1 MPGSSTFFKLDR
13 KIFNSN
19 IWLQPVELRLFIYL
33 IGQARFHEKPN
44 TKYKK
49 KGVIINR
56 GQYLRSYRNLQKD
69 LEYMENNAVKK
80 YPLSRIKRAIDRLKK
95 QGSLKTEETTLGTLF
110 TIVNYCQYQGSY
122 KNEREARN
130 ADGTGLER
138 RWNNTKNVKN
148 DKNEKNKDIVL
159 QIKIGEIY
167 NSIPDDWLELFRN
180 YINIYRLKNKT
191 REITPNRHYNLLN
204 ELYQIF
210 SNMKFTF
217 DQQEYE
223 INKAIF
229 KHGIEEII
237 NKEVDNLNYA
247 KKVWISEKEKEKKAK
262 KPVKERP
269 REELEKDGYI

>member
-1 MPGSSTFFKLDR
+1 MPLDGWIKLHRQIQEHWLWQSKKPFDKRSAWIDLLLLANHEDNKVLLGNELITIKRGEHVTSERKLAERWGWSKTKVRRFLKILENDSMILVQKPNQKRTSIKLLHYSDYQDR
-13 KIFNSN
+13 ENQKKTIKKPEEN
-19 IWLQPVELRLFIYL
+19 
-33 IGQARFHEKPN
+33 HKKTTEKPE
-44 TKYKK
+44 K
-49 KGVIINR
+49 
-56 GQYLRSYRNLQKD
+56 NL
-69 LEYMENNAVKK
+69 N
-80 YPLSRIKRAIDRLKK
+80 
-95 QGSLKTEETTLGTLF
+95 
-110 TIVNYCQYQGSY
+110 
-122 KNEREARN
+122 
-130 ADGTGLER
+130 
-138 RWNNTKNVKN
+138 KNVKN

-167 NSIPDDWLELFRN
+167 NSIPDDDWLELFRN

-191 REITPNRHYNLLN
+191 REITPNRHYNLLK

-210 SNMKFTF
+210 SGMKFTF

-223 INKAIF
+223 INKVVF
-229 KHGIEEII
+229 KRGIEEII

>member
-1 MPGSSTFFKLDR
+1 MPLDGWIKLHRQIQEHWLWQSKKPFDKRSAWIDLLLLANHEDNKVLLGNELITIKRGEHVTSERKLAERWGWSKTKVRRFLKILENDSMILVQKPNQKRTSIKLLHYSDYQDR
-13 KIFNSN
+13 ENQKKTIKKPEEN
-19 IWLQPVELRLFIYL
+19 
-33 IGQARFHEKPN
+33 HKKTTEKPE
-44 TKYKK
+44 K
-49 KGVIINR
+49 
-56 GQYLRSYRNLQKD
+56 NL
-69 LEYMENNAVKK
+69 N
-80 YPLSRIKRAIDRLKK
+80 
-95 QGSLKTEETTLGTLF
+95 
-110 TIVNYCQYQGSY
+110 
-122 KNEREARN
+122 
-130 ADGTGLER
+130 
-138 RWNNTKNVKN
+138 KNVKN

-167 NSIPDDWLELFRN
+167 NSIPDDDWLELFRN

-191 REITPNRHYNLLN
+191 REITPNRHYNLLK

-210 SNMKFTF
+210 SGMKFTF

-223 INKAIF
+223 INKVIF
-229 KHGIEEII
+229 KRGIEEII